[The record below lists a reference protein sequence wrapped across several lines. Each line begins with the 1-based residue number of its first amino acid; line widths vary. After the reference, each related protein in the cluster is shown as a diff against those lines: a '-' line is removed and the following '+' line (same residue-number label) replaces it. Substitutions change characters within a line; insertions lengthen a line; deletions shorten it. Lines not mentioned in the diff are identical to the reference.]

1 MPDMQTKSLDQMLV
15 EQAAVAQAEA
25 PSRLLDFSRG
35 SVFRAL
41 AEAYGSLGL
50 WLQGLILRVLANT
63 RAATS
68 RGIDLDTWMADYEVA
83 RALPTAARGE
93 VTFSRFTP
101 GLPALVPFG
110 TQVKTADAAWT
121 YVVVDGTAEA
131 VTDPVQQG
139 YVLPA
144 GQASITVPVQAT
156 LTGAGGNAA
165 PNTVTLLS
173 SAVPFVDTVT
183 NANAL
188 VGGTE
193 AESDDTLRTSFRAY
207 IGSLPRAVRAA
218 IDFAIS
224 RVQAGLSWTILEG
237 QRPDGSVAGATF
249 TVVVDDG
256 TGDPPLDLIT
266 RVAAAVEEYRALG
279 VSYAVVGPVLKTA
292 NVTMAITTT
301 ADADHATVVGL
312 VATALVRYINAVPL
326 GSGLSY
332 TRLSQ
337 VAYQASPQVDNI
349 TSVLLNNGLADIP
362 ASARQAV
369 RAGIVAVS

>member
-1 MPDMQTKSLDQMLV
+1 MPEMETKSLDQILI

-25 PSRLLDFSRG
+25 ASRSLDFSRG

-41 AEAYGSLGL
+41 AEAYGSIGL
-50 WLQGLILRVLANT
+50 WLQGLILRLLANT

-68 RGIDLDTWMADYEVA
+68 QGVDLDTWMADYEVA
-83 RALPTAARGE
+83 RAEPSAARGE

-101 GLPALVPFG
+101 GLPALIPFG

-121 YVVVDGTAEA
+121 YIVIDGSADA
-131 VTDPVQQG
+131 ATDPVQQG

-144 GQASITVPVQAT
+144 GQVSITVPVEAT

-183 NANAL
+183 NANAM

-193 AESDDTLRTSFRAY
+193 AESDETLRATFRTY

-218 IDFAIS
+218 IDYAIS
-224 RVQAGLSWTILEG
+224 RVQAGLSWSILEG

-266 RVAAAVEEYRALG
+266 RVAAAVEEYRGLG
-279 VSYAVVGPVLKTA
+279 ISYAVVGPVLKVA
-292 NVTMAITTT
+292 NVTMAITTLP
-301 ADADHATVVGL
+301 DADHATVVGT
-312 VATALVRYINAVPL
+312 VQTALVNYINAVPL

-337 VAYQASPQVDNI
+337 VAYQASPQIDNI

-362 ASARQAV
+362 ASPRQAV
-369 RAGIVAVS
+369 RAGVIAVS